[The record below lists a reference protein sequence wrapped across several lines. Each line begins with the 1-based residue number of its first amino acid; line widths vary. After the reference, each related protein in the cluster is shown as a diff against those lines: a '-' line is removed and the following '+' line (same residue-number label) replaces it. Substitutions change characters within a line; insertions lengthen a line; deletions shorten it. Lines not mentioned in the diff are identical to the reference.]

1 MDPNSSK
8 GTAFIFSTDKSN
20 PNRVYKMLLDLT
32 NFALTVSTANGS
44 VCTLTEQ
51 DEVQHTLDQAHVYNK
66 HVTSLLKEGTLD
78 QEDKISIEIAL
89 DPVNTIKTFTC
100 SV

>member
-78 QEDKISIEIAL
+78 QEDNISIEIAL

>member
-1 MDPNSSK
+1 
-8 GTAFIFSTDKSN
+8 
-20 PNRVYKMLLDLT
+20 MLLDLT

-51 DEVQHTLDQAHVYNK
+51 DEVQHTLNQAHIYNK
-66 HVTSLLKEGTLD
+66 HVTSLLREGTLD
-78 QEDKISIEIAL
+78 QDDLFSIEIEIAL
-89 DPVNTIKTFTC
+89 DPVNTVKTFTC

>member
-1 MDPNSSK
+1 
-8 GTAFIFSTDKSN
+8 
-20 PNRVYKMLLDLT
+20 MLLDLT

-78 QEDKISIEIAL
+78 QEDNISIEIAL